1 MILFN
6 NIKRLIKSVN
16 YNYKIANFYM
26 LLKLHKS
33 HSLNE
38 IIAQNP
44 LKYMKISEILD
55 IEGRPIVA
63 GSAYHA
69 HEISILTDKI
79 MEPILKEILHILKDT
94 FDFAE
99 KQKYKKI

>member
-1 MILFN
+1 MLMILLKN
-6 NIKRLIKSVN
+6 IKSVN

-38 IIAQNP
+38 IIAQIP
-44 LKYMKISEILD
+44 LKYMKISEILG

-69 HEISILTDKI
+69 H
-79 MEPILKEILHILKDT
+79 
-94 FDFAE
+94 
-99 KQKYKKI
+99 

>member
-1 MILFN
+1 
-6 NIKRLIKSVN
+6 
-16 YNYKIANFYM
+16 M

-38 IIAQNP
+38 IIAQIP
-44 LKYMKISEILD
+44 LKYMKISEILG

-69 HEISILTDKI
+69 H
-79 MEPILKEILHILKDT
+79 
-94 FDFAE
+94 
-99 KQKYKKI
+99 

>member
-33 HSLNE
+33 HSLN
-38 IIAQNP
+38 
-44 LKYMKISEILD
+44 EILD

-79 MEPILKEILHILKDT
+79 MEPILKEILHIRKDT

-99 KQKYKKI
+99 KQKHKKI